1 MTGRIALAV
10 VAILASLAAP
20 VSGAD
25 LTVQRLSDG
34 DRVGTALVVSQLRSS
49 ADVVVLASADTFA
62 DALAGAPLAAHV
74 DGPLLLTASDR
85 LDPRV
90 AQELDRLGAQQVIL
104 LGGPTSLHESV
115 EDALAPREVRR
126 VQGADRAETAAAIAR
141 ELPPP
146 ERAFV
151 VGGFSFP
158 DALAVGAL
166 AARSRQPVLLALP
179 GHTNAAVAFLDERQ
193 VDQVV
198 VVGGPSVVSD
208 EDLDS
213 LRTAGR
219 SVSRVAGTG
228 RYATAGEVLD
238 MAVAEGADATDV
250 WIADGN
256 LFPDSLAAAPAVA
269 ATDGVLVLM
278 DGRNPWTTE
287 PSTTR
292 LRELAPSRVT
302 IVGGPATVSAST
314 EAQVHNVVL
323 GPELPRGGH
332 AIYPRHRLVAF
343 YGHHSSAALGVL
355 GEQPP
360 DQAYARLWQQAAP
373 YQAGGRPL
381 LPVFEMIASVATA
394 GPGPDG
400 DYSAPST
407 YDQIEPW
414 LRAARKDGVYLL
426 LDLQSGRTDF
436 LTEAKRYERLLREPD
451 VGLAL
456 DPEWRMGPGQV
467 PGRTVGSVHA
477 SEVNAVAAWLAD
489 IVREEGLPQKLLVVH
504 QFQLRMIQDRHL
516 LADHDELALTIQ
528 MDGQG
533 SRSAKLGTY
542 GAITREPG
550 PWRMGF
556 KLFYDEDP
564 DMFAPSDVLGLA
576 PEVFFVSYQ

>member
-1 MTGRIALAV
+1 MTVRTLVVCIVLV
-10 VAILASLAAP
+10 VAAAAP
-20 VSGAD
+20 VSSAD
-25 LTVQRLSDG
+25 LSVRRLSDG
-34 DRVGTALVVSQLRSS
+34 DRVGTAIAVAHEREA
-49 ADVVVLASADTFA
+49 ADVAVLASADTFA
-62 DALAGAPLAAHV
+62 DALAGAPLAAHL
-74 DGPLLLTASDR
+74 GAPLLLTPGDR
-85 LDPRV
+85 LDDRV
-90 AQELDRLGAQQVIL
+90 AAELDRLGADRVVL
-104 LGGPTSLHESV
+104 LGGTASLGPQV
-115 EDALAPREVRR
+115 EAALADRDVRR
-126 VQGADRAETAAAIAR
+126 VEGNDRAETAAAIAR
-141 ELPPP
+141 ELPAPD
-146 ERAFV
+146 RAFV

-166 AARSRQPVLLALP
+166 AAASHHPILLALP
-179 GHTNAAVAFLDERQ
+179 GDTTAAVDYLDEYA
-193 VDQVV
+193 VAEVV
-198 VVGGPSVVSD
+198 VVGGPAIVSD

-213 LRTAGR
+213 LRRPDRKVTRLAGD
-219 SVSRVAGTG
+219 G
-228 RYATAGEVLD
+228 RYSTAARVLD
-238 MAVAEGADATDV
+238 VALAEGADGTDV
-250 WIADGN
+250 WITDGN
-256 LFPDSLAAAPAVA
+256 TYPDSLAAAPAA
-269 ATDGVLVLM
+269 ADAGGVLLLM

-287 PSTTR
+287 PSTDR
-292 LRELAPSRVT
+292 LRGLSPERVT
-302 IVGGPATVSAST
+302 IVGGPATISASA
-314 EAQVHNVVL
+314 ESQIHNVVL
-323 GPELPRGGH
+323 GPALPRGGH

-343 YGHHSSAALGVL
+343 YGHHSSASLGVL

-373 YQAGGRPL
+373 YEAGGRPL
-381 LPVFEMIASVATA
+381 LPVFELIASVATA

-407 YDQIEPW
+407 YEQIEPW
-414 LRAARKDGVYLL
+414 LQAARRDGVYLL

-467 PGRTVGSVHA
+467 PGQTVGSVHA
-477 SEVNAVAAWLAD
+477 SEVNAVADWLAG
-489 IVREEGLPQKLLVVH
+489 IVRDEGLPQKLLVVH

-533 SRSAKLGTY
+533 SRSAKLNTY

-564 DMFAPSDVLGLA
+564 NMFAPSDVLSLH